1 MSEARFKGFSGS
13 IGSGKSKALCFEA
26 LRLAYLNQG
35 RVGLIGAPTYPML
48 RDATLQSLTEVLNGN
63 DIPFDFN
70 KSEFVL
76 TFRDTGSKVLL
87 RSVDEFERLRGTNL
101 AWFGVDELS
110 YTVEEAWLRLEGRL
124 RDPKAAQLC
133 GFGVWT
139 PKGYDWVYR
148 KFLKDSPEGYEVIL
162 AKPHENR
169 FVLDAVPDFYERLKS
184 SYDE

>member
-1 MSEARFKGFSGS
+1 MGQFVGQGRCRRRIEYSPLPSQLRFHKSEARFKGFSGS

-48 RDATLQSLTEVLNGN
+48 RDATLQSLVEVLNGN

-87 RSVDEFERLRGTNL
+87 QRLVL
-101 AWFGVDELS
+101 AWYCDAS
-110 YTVEEAWLRLEGRL
+110 R
-124 RDPKAAQLC
+124 AAPASQAEHPTT
-133 GFGVWT
+133 G
-139 PKGYDWVYR
+139 
-148 KFLKDSPEGYEVIL
+148 
-162 AKPHENR
+162 
-169 FVLDAVPDFYERLKS
+169 
-184 SYDE
+184 